1 MIAIWEKIKFNLY
14 FTPYIRVLNIK
25 KKNESNLRV
34 TIKLRKGSFSYAE
47 LFCFQLG

>member
-14 FTPYIRVLNIK
+14 FTPYIRVLNT

-34 TIKLRKGSFSYAE
+34 TIKLRKGSFSFAVLLY
-47 LFCFQLG
+47 FQLG